1 MSNAVPST
9 QGPSAERKAGAA
21 QALILVFTTQLPI
34 MGLLSLIPI
43 IPLLLQQFG
52 SHPEARFLIPLL
64 ITAPSACIALLS
76 PLAGWLADRLG
87 RRRLLLA
94 AVLGYGICGFAPYF
108 LNDLVPIIIS
118 RFGLGITEAVIMT
131 VANTLMGDFYPPE
144 PRRKWLAVQSAV
156 GSLSGTTLMF
166 LGGVLGGFGWQG
178 PFLLYLLAFV
188 VFVLLLFFTWEPVA
202 HRETSTI
209 AGNNRFPV
217 HQMCIIASV
226 TLFCAVLYYVEV
238 LQVSQVFH
246 LLGLTNPADIGTA
259 GAIAGLGVPLG
270 ALLFAKLSKQDINV
284 HVIAVMLLFAIGLIG
299 LGQASTVPW
308 AVAAAFVAQVGCGM
322 LIPALINWCLGSLS
336 AQHRGRGV
344 GIWTGAFFIGQ
355 FVSPFTVTLLASAL
369 GGLATAIVALGGV
382 SAVALLV
389 AWLLPRNLRQPSTL
403 AS

>member
-1 MSNAVPST
+1 
-9 QGPSAERKAGAA
+9 
-21 QALILVFTTQLPI
+21 LF
-34 MGLLSLIPI
+34 
-43 IPLLLQQFG
+43 QQFG

-94 AVLGYGICGFAPYF
+94 AVFGYGICGFAPYF

-202 HRETSTI
+202 QRETSTV
-209 AGNNRFPV
+209 ASNNRFPV
-217 HQMCIIASV
+217 RQMCIIASV

-246 LLGLTNPADIGTA
+246 LLGLTNPADIGIA
-259 GAIAGLGVPLG
+259 GAIAGLGVPMG